1 MEVILKESIR
11 PLMGVHQQGEIA
23 LCVSNHS
30 IRIHYIDGGRYL
42 DCTVDGHA
50 QEYHD
55 LDGVYQRINAVA
67 GSTENKEI
75 LLSNEPQSTYWKG
88 IRLHDEEIRDTIR
101 NSVLFSEIN
110 PRHKGYGYFLDVLHI
125 LCKHHIAGQVVDI
138 ADVLCQVADR
148 YGITRPALEYT
159 IKAALCRQNLY
170 RGYLY
175 ERYNRQTPQKG
186 NSLFFPH
193 GYTVRLFALD
203 YVHDLL
209 DAMAGKEKTMNKDL
223 KEEFER
229 AFVAMPPQ
237 MQETVIWVIRHF
249 DIVKTLAKYEPM
261 SDDKLDVFAK
271 SSLEKG
277 EYFLFIT
284 AEYAK
289 LLRKEE
295 RAGISTSEG
304 NDSSTSLSGLLP

>member
-23 LCVSNHS
+23 LCVMVLLRVAVH
-30 IRIHYIDGGRYL
+30 R
-42 DCTVDGHA
+42 TVEISA
-50 QEYHD
+50 
-55 LDGVYQRINAVA
+55 AV
-67 GSTENKEI
+67 N
-75 LLSNEPQSTYWKG
+75 
-88 IRLHDEEIRDTIR
+88 
-101 NSVLFSEIN
+101 
-110 PRHKGYGYFLDVLHI
+110 
-125 LCKHHIAGQVVDI
+125 
-138 ADVLCQVADR
+138 
-148 YGITRPALEYT
+148 
-159 IKAALCRQNLY
+159 
-170 RGYLY
+170 
-175 ERYNRQTPQKG
+175 
-186 NSLFFPH
+186 
-193 GYTVRLFALD
+193 

-209 DAMAGKEKTMNKDL
+209 DAMAGKETTMNKDL

-237 MQETVIWVIRHF
+237 MKETVIWVIQHF